1 MCGINGII
9 SCKKISNLT
18 DRIDIMNKSI
28 RHRGP
33 DDHAVWCNDTK
44 NIGLGHQRL
53 SIIDLNQRSKQPMC
67 SNSGRWMIVYNGE
80 IYNYKILKDRTA
92 YQYKTNSDTEVIL
105 AYVEEFGVEQFL
117 KDSNGMFAIC
127 FLDLQEKAAYLCRD
141 RLGIKPIFYYQ
152 KEDQLIFS
160 SEIKGILNSGLVEA
174 QLNEGAIDEYL
185 GNRYVRAPYTFF
197 QNIYQVLPGTYIK
210 FDSEL
215 KYQEI
220 RYWTIPTEFNM
231 ATEYNETKIMEEF
244 EERLS
249 KSITNRLIAD
259 VPVGTYLSGGVDSSL
274 ISAIAAIHTG
284 NELNTYTIGF
294 DEMNEFSYAKQVA
307 NQYNTSHHE
316 IKMTKAGYF
325 SLIDS
330 VIGFKDAPLGVPNEI
345 LLSKMLEELK
355 KKITVVLSGEGADEL
370 LGGYGKIFRS
380 SFDYGN
386 LSIKSSY
393 YDYLISLYEYVPR
406 DIRDEYL
413 TVKKPYRDIFDGQI
427 KSEFKGRANEE
438 NIFRF
443 FHNYHVTGLLQ
454 RVDTTTMLA
463 GVEARVPFLDHTLIE
478 YAYKCVPYSMKLRW
492 KPGVDERLISSVADS
507 YSENLD
513 IPKYLLKKVSEKYLP
528 GEVIYRKK
536 MGFPVPLNNWFDN
549 LEASAQEILKDAYWL
564 KKACVDQLVAACHIN
579 FRAGQTLWMFLNV
592 ELFRKKYFLREW
604 RY

>member
-197 QNIYQVLPGTYIK
+197 RT
-210 FDSEL
+210 F
-215 KYQEI
+215 I
-220 RYWTIPTEFNM
+220 RFC
-231 ATEYNETKIMEEF
+231 
-244 EERLS
+244 
-249 KSITNRLIAD
+249 
-259 VPVGTYLSGGVDSSL
+259 
-274 ISAIAAIHTG
+274 
-284 NELNTYTIGF
+284 
-294 DEMNEFSYAKQVA
+294 
-307 NQYNTSHHE
+307 
-316 IKMTKAGYF
+316 
-325 SLIDS
+325 
-330 VIGFKDAPLGVPNEI
+330 
-345 LLSKMLEELK
+345 LE
-355 KKITVVLSGEGADEL
+355 
-370 LGGYGKIFRS
+370 
-380 SFDYGN
+380 
-386 LSIKSSY
+386 
-393 YDYLISLYEYVPR
+393 
-406 DIRDEYL
+406 
-413 TVKKPYRDIFDGQI
+413 
-427 KSEFKGRANEE
+427 
-438 NIFRF
+438 
-443 FHNYHVTGLLQ
+443 
-454 RVDTTTMLA
+454 
-463 GVEARVPFLDHTLIE
+463 
-478 YAYKCVPYSMKLRW
+478 
-492 KPGVDERLISSVADS
+492 
-507 YSENLD
+507 
-513 IPKYLLKKVSEKYLP
+513 
-528 GEVIYRKK
+528 
-536 MGFPVPLNNWFDN
+536 
-549 LEASAQEILKDAYWL
+549 
-564 KKACVDQLVAACHIN
+564 HI
-579 FRAGQTLWMFLNV
+579 
-592 ELFRKKYFLREW
+592 
-604 RY
+604 